1 MIFSERLRELRE
13 AKGLSMIAL
22 SQKIGVSDAAICKW
36 ENATNE
42 PKASYIYLLA
52 EFFEVTTDYLLG
64 LEDEL
69 GIKKFSAPTKKEPRS
84 IEETELLSLFG
95 SLPPD
100 LQRRVLT
107 YTKNLCEISN
117 EEKLA
122 YKERK

>member
-1 MIFSERLRELRE
+1 MRLMELRE
-13 AKGLSMIAL
+13 ERNLTQNDIARAIDTSRTNIGRWEKGI
-22 SQKIGVSDAAICKW
+22 
-36 ENATNE
+36 NE
-42 PKASYIYLLA
+42 PAAGYLIKLA

>member
-64 LEDEL
+64 LAL
-69 GIKKFSAPTKKEPRS
+69 GECRS
-84 IEETELLSLFG
+84 HFQLA
-95 SLPPD
+95 
-100 LQRRVLT
+100 VLGM
-107 YTKNLCEISN
+107 KHSGV
-117 EEKLA
+117 
-122 YKERK
+122 